1 MGEQKP
7 KRRIL
12 VGLNASRVS
21 EEMQRIAAQIATF
34 LKAEINGLFVEDIN
48 LIHLA
53 QLPFAAEIR
62 TISNKT
68 FPLDVEDMQRR
79 LKTEATLLR
88 YELEQMA
95 IDHELEWTFDVVR
108 GLVTQ
113 ELLRAAKNA
122 DLLILGRFSQHKR
135 FQKGIGSTAL
145 TAVHQADSPV
155 LIVTPEINF
164 YNPLLLLYDGSS
176 AAEQALRLSI
186 ALAQTSQQ
194 IQIILSSNDE
204 SELIRF
210 KNRVAN
216 ILNSSNI
223 YYSYHLPSPS
233 NENRLV
239 EIIHDVQPSIIVY
252 GHGADTAWTDAVEL
266 LLHATN
272 YPLLIVRGHEE
283 MSLPNRVEFE

>member
-12 VGLNASRVS
+12 IGLNASRVT
-21 EEMQRIAAQIATF
+21 EKVQEIAAQIASF
-34 LKAEINGLFVEDIN
+34 FNAEINGLFVEDIN

-53 QLPFAAEIR
+53 QLPFAEEIR
-62 TISNKT
+62 TITNKT

-113 ELLRAAKNA
+113 ELLRAAKDA
-122 DLLILGRFSQHKR
+122 DLLILGRFSQQRR
-135 FQKGIGSTAL
+135 FKKGIGSTAL
-145 TAVHQADSPV
+145 TAVQQADSPV

-186 ALAQTSQQ
+186 ALVQTSKQ

-204 SELIRF
+204 AELIRC
-210 KNRVAN
+210 KNRIAN
-216 ILNSSNI
+216 ILNSDDI
-223 YYSYHLPSPS
+223 YYSFHLPTSS
-233 NENRLV
+233 NQNHLI
-239 EIIHDVQPSIIVY
+239 EIIQDVQPSIIVY

-283 MSLPNRVEFE
+283 MSFS